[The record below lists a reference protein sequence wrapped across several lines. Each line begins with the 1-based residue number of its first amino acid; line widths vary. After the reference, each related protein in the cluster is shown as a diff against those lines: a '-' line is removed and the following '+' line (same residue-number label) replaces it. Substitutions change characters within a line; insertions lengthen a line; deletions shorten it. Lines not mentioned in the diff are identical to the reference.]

1 MPYALPILDSNG
13 NNARFGGEF
22 DMIYNANLRGDLQNP
37 VTVERDYNTGEK
49 FTLYNPDGL
58 YNQSLIFENN
68 DDAEEDQQYTY
79 GQSADTILN
88 NMNANRPMTQAEKIN
103 SLYSSESYD
112 PRFRQQLVQES
123 IKTNSNMFSTM
134 SQDFVRDVQESNLSV
149 DRNENLYNL
158 NPSIQGQYNQLIN
171 LGQRKMF
178 NDPLNVG
185 LSGLFEMAKEQQKT
199 QAKQQKARTRY
210 EGAKDTSKTLSQKFK
225 EQTAG
230 LF

>member
-1 MPYALPILDSNG
+1 MSYALPILDSNG

-123 IKTNSNMFSTM
+123 IKTNSS
-134 SQDFVRDVQESNLSV
+134 SH
-149 DRNENLYNL
+149 
-158 NPSIQGQYNQLIN
+158 
-171 LGQRKMF
+171 
-178 NDPLNVG
+178 
-185 LSGLFEMAKEQQKT
+185 
-199 QAKQQKARTRY
+199 
-210 EGAKDTSKTLSQKFK
+210 
-225 EQTAG
+225 
-230 LF
+230 